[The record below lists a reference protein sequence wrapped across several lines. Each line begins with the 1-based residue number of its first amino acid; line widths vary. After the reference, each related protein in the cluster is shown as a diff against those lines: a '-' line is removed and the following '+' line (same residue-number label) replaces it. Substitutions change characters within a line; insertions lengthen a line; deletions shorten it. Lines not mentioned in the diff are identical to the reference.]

1 MARILYIAPEHVT
14 GMLSLF
20 QQGHRARGHECRFV
34 TLFPASSDFEEDICL
49 RLPLMSDS
57 KLVRWVKS
65 RIYKDTPEMQ
75 GQADREGYPPEWR
88 TSTAAEAVFFF
99 SRDLFLSPKISHAI
113 RQYRLDQ
120 YDLYHL
126 DQGLDFFRNAKFIR
140 RMKAR
145 GAKVICFYNGTDLRN
160 RGVIPEVDAISDLNL
175 TSELDL
181 VQKHPNIKYLHLPFD
196 VERFESKGS
205 ENDPLIIGH
214 TCRGPQARHFKGT
227 DHVIKV
233 VQELE
238 KTHGVTFDLVEGVPH
253 EEALRRKATWDIA
266 VDQIADA
273 GGWGYGVNSLESL
286 SQGIPTCTRMRPE
299 CDEFFKDHPF
309 INVDFDNLKE
319 KLVELIDDPEY
330 RRRKG
335 EEGRTWVYE
344 THRLDAVMDQLYK
357 YYAEAGIII

>member
-1 MARILYIAPEHVT
+1 
-14 GMLSLF
+14 MLSLF
-20 QQGHRARGHECRFV
+20 KRGHQARGNECRYATF
-34 TLFPASSDFEEDICL
+34 FPASSGFEEDICL

-57 KLVRWVKS
+57 KLVQRVKS
-65 RIYKDTPEMQ
+65 WIYKDTPEMQ
-75 GQADREGYPPEWR
+75 GQADREGYPPVWR
-88 TSTAAEAVFFF
+88 TNTAAEAVFFF
-99 SRDLFLSPKISHAI
+99 LRDLIQSPKINSAI
-113 RQYRLDQ
+113 REHRLDR
-120 YDLYHL
+120 YDVYHL
-126 DQGLDFFRNAKFIR
+126 DQGLDFYRNGKFIR

-145 GAKVICFYNGTDLRN
+145 GARIVCFYNGTDLRN

-196 VERFESKGS
+196 VDRFEPKGY

-227 DHVIKV
+227 DRVIEV

-238 KTHGVTFDLVEGVPH
+238 RSHGIEFDLVEGVPH
-253 EEALRRKATWDIA
+253 KEAMRRKATWDIA

-286 SQGIPTCTRMRPE
+286 SMGIPTCTRMRPE
-299 CDEFFKDHPF
+299 CDEFFRDHPF
-309 INVDFDNLKE
+309 INVEFDNLKE
-319 KLVELIDDPEY
+319 KLIELIEDPKY

-335 EEGRTWVYE
+335 EEGRAWVRN
-344 THRLDAVMDQLYK
+344 THHLDTVLDHLYS
-357 YYAEAGIII
+357 YYAEAGINI